1 MDKENKDHVCTQNCC
16 FIERIADYRYSF
28 PINYISALQN
38 DIMFLLVK
46 QSQTV
51 NCAIDSKYRSYF
63 EAN

>member
-1 MDKENKDHVCTQNCC
+1 L
-16 FIERIADYRYSF
+16 IESIADYRYSF